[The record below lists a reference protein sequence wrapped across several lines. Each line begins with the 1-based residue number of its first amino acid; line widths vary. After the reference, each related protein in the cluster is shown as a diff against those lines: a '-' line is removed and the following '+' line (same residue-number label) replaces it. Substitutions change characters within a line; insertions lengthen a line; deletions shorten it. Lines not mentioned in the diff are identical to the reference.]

1 MGLHHDTGYKEL
13 FSYPELVQQL
23 IEGFIPSEIA
33 ALMDFSTLKN
43 HNGHYITPLFE
54 EKIEDVVWSV
64 KLQDGANRLEVYLY
78 ILLEFQSSDDPR
90 MALRFMH
97 YIANFYS
104 QLIKQNEIKSAE
116 ALPPVLPIVLYN
128 GNVRWRAPLNMLDLI
143 HPVPEFLQAYQPKL
157 DYYLVDEGAYSE
169 QQLAQIDSPMSG
181 VFTLENAKDKQQLI
195 AAVERITR
203 ILKNRPDKKR
213 LDAVITRWF
222 KRHLQR
228 MQLGIKL
235 DELNS
240 LAEEQTMLA
249 ENLQN
254 WLRSEVNAGRQEGKL
269 EGKLEGY
276 AQLISKQ
283 LKLRFPQSDVSDYE
297 AVLTQATPE
306 RLECIA
312 EQLLSAK
319 TLEEALA

>member
-1 MGLHHDTGYKEL
+1 
-13 FSYPELVQQL
+13 
-23 IEGFIPSEIA
+23 
-33 ALMDFSTLKN
+33 
-43 HNGHYITPLFE
+43 
-54 EKIEDVVWSV
+54 
-64 KLQDGANRLEVYLY
+64 
-78 ILLEFQSSDDPR
+78 
-90 MALRFMH
+90 MA
-97 YIANFYS
+97 
-104 QLIKQNEIKSAE
+104 
-116 ALPPVLPIVLYN
+116 
-128 GNVRWRAPLNMLDLI
+128 
-143 HPVPEFLQAYQPKL
+143 
-157 DYYLVDEGAYSE
+157 
-169 QQLAQIDSPMSG
+169 
-181 VFTLENAKDKQQLI
+181 
-195 AAVERITR
+195 R
-203 ILKNRPDKKR
+203 ILKNRPDKQR

-235 DELNS
+235 DQLNS

-254 WLRSEVNAGRQEGKL
+254 WLKSEVNAGRL

-297 AVLTQATPE
+297 AVLSQATPE
-306 RLECIA
+306 RLERIA

>member
-1 MGLHHDTGYKEL
+1 MGSHHDTGYKEL

-23 IEGFIPSEIA
+23 IEGFIPAEIA
-33 ALMDFSTLKN
+33 SLMDFSTLKN

-64 KLQDGANRLEVYLY
+64 KLQNGENRLEVYLY
-78 ILLEFQSSDDPR
+78 ILLEFQSTDDPR

-104 QLIKQNEIKSAE
+104 QLIKQNEVKSAD

-128 GNVRWRAPLNMLDLI
+128 GNVRWRAPLNMLELI
-143 HPVPEFLQAYQPKL
+143 HSVPDFLKPYQPKL
-157 DYYLVDEGAYSE
+157 HYYLVDEGAYSE
-169 QQLAQIDSPMSG
+169 EQLAQIDSPMSG

-195 AAVERITR
+195 VAVERITR
-203 ILKNRPDKKR
+203 ILKNRPDKQR

-235 DELNS
+235 DQLNS

-254 WLRSEVNAGRQEGKL
+254 WLKSEVNAGRL

-283 LKLRFPQSDVSDYE
+283 LKLRFPQSDVSDYG
-297 AVLTQATPE
+297 AVLSQATPE
-306 RLECIA
+306 RLESIA
-312 EQLLSAK
+312 EQLLTAK